1 MMRSSVPIAGCS
13 DRDVFSRA
21 TVMARSAVCLLDQDS
36 ASQKA
41 LADATHLIRRRSGD
55 PSSGADALV
64 ETLVL

>member
-1 MMRSSVPIAGCS
+1 MMRSNAPIAGCN
-13 DRDVFSRA
+13 DRDVFVRA
-21 TVMARSAVCLLDQDS
+21 TIMARCAVLLSDQDS

-55 PSSGADALV
+55 LSAAADALV